1 MSSLKGARLAS
12 PSPWLRTRASDAWR
26 AKDLA
31 TVVNAY
37 EEIESELKT
46 VQLRDS
52 ERGRLEYARK
62 HLNPDGDL

>member
-1 MSSLKGARLAS
+1 MLGER
-12 PSPWLRTRASDAWR
+12 RTWS
-26 AKDLA
+26 

-62 HLNPDGDL
+62 HLNPDGDP